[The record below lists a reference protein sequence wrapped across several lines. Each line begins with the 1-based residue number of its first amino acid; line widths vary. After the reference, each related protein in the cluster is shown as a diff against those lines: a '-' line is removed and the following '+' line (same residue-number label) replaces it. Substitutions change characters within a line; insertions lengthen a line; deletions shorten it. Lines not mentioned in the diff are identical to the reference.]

1 MKMKIP
7 ICFLIILVLLKCV
20 LSYNLNNDLSKNN
33 NFSLNTYV
41 RKDDV
46 EDDSK
51 NEIVDNIQKMVD
63 DFSDDIGFVKTSMR
77 EVLLD
82 TEASLEEVS
91 DHVVQSISKYSLTI
105 EEKLN
110 LFDGLLEEFIENNK
124 GLISNLSK
132 RQQKLKGDK
141 IKKVCDLILKK
152 LKKLE
157 NVNKL
162 IKYKIILKYGNKD
175 NKKEM
180 IQTLKNEEGLS
191 DDFKNNLS
199 NYETEQNNDDIKEIE
214 LVNFISTNYD
224 KFVVNLEDLNKE
236 LLKDLNMALS

>member
-1 MKMKIP
+1 MKIP

-41 RKDDV
+41 RKDDA

-51 NEIVDNIQKMVD
+51 NEVVDNIQKMVD

-110 LFDGLLEEFIENNK
+110 LLDGLFEEFIENNK

-132 RQQKLKGDK
+132 RQQKLKRDK

-157 NVNKL
+157 NMNKL
-162 IKYKIILKYGNKD
+162 IKYRIILKYGNKD

-180 IQTLKNEEGLS
+180 IQTLKNEESIS

-199 NYETEQNNDDIKEIE
+199 NYETERNNDDIKEIE

-224 KFVVNLEDLNKE
+224 KFVFNLEDLNKE
-236 LLKDLNMALS
+236 LLMDLNTALS

>member
-1 MKMKIP
+1 MYLCMYVLFNILLGYP
-7 ICFLIILVLLKCV
+7 FYILTHNNIYTHIYLHIYLYFYFL
-20 LSYNLNNDLSKNN
+20 D
-33 NFSLNTYV
+33 
-41 RKDDV
+41 
-46 EDDSK
+46 
-51 NEIVDNIQKMVD
+51 
-63 DFSDDIGFVKTSMR
+63 
-77 EVLLD
+77 
-82 TEASLEEVS
+82 
-91 DHVVQSISKYSLTI
+91 
-105 EEKLN
+105 
-110 LFDGLLEEFIENNK
+110 NK

-141 IKKVCDLILKK
+141 IKKVCDLILNK

-162 IKYKIILKYGNKD
+162 IKYTIILKYGNKD

>member
-1 MKMKIP
+1 MP
-7 ICFLIILVLLKCV
+7 
-20 LSYNLNNDLSKNN
+20 LSFFFGSYNDLSKNN

-110 LFDGLLEEFIENNK
+110 LFDGLLEEFIE
-124 GLISNLSK
+124 SK
-132 RQQKLKGDK
+132 
-141 IKKVCDLILKK
+141 
-152 LKKLE
+152 
-157 NVNKL
+157 
-162 IKYKIILKYGNKD
+162 
-175 NKKEM
+175 
-180 IQTLKNEEGLS
+180 IQ
-191 DDFKNNLS
+191 F
-199 NYETEQNNDDIKEIE
+199 
-214 LVNFISTNYD
+214 F
-224 KFVVNLEDLNKE
+224 
-236 LLKDLNMALS
+236 